1 MKSVLEDANLVKV
14 QQEGGA
20 LLARLGKEE
29 SCVTLTQD
37 YRWAPRVG
45 RDGDEQKAGAGSLPE
60 VPHHWCRL
68 ENSFV

>member
-1 MKSVLEDANLVKV
+1 MLLRNSRQLMKSVLEDASLVKV

-37 YRWAPRVG
+37 YR
-45 RDGDEQKAGAGSLPE
+45 
-60 VPHHWCRL
+60 
-68 ENSFV
+68 